1 MLAAAANS
9 SLGFASR
16 AKRTAMEPAS
26 DPSTAFKVT
35 ICTELWYWNFSP
47 GCVGLH
53 IGSTCR
59 RRSAVATARIS
70 VGSFTVT
77 TPSKRSLWTRR
88 RKLKAECMS
97 NSSAEAVKVR
107 ASSKRHGHSCPL
119 GIQQDPLELPA
130 DSFHVAT
137 FVSLQIS
144 PKLTRLHEPW
154 PFHRLQMKSPTSPQ
168 QTLTFLTCAH
178 LFLHPY

>member
-1 MLAAAANS
+1 MVASDLRKDGFVAAVMLAAAANT
-9 SLGFASR
+9 SLGFASK

-26 DPSTAFKVT
+26 DASTAFKVT
-35 ICTELWYWNFSP
+35 ICTELWYRNLSP

-77 TPSKRSLWTRR
+77 TPSERPLWTRR
-88 RKLKAECMS
+88 RKLRAECVF
-97 NSSAEAVKVR
+97 NSSTEAVKVR
-107 ASSKRHGHSCPL
+107 VSSKRHGHSCPL
-119 GIQQDPLELPA
+119 GIQQVALELPA
-130 DSFHVAT
+130 ASSHVAT

-144 PKLTRLHEPW
+144 PKLTSLHKSW
-154 PFHRLQMKSPTSPQ
+154 PCLRLQMRSP
-168 QTLTFLTCAH
+168 AD
-178 LFLHPY
+178 